1 MSEEYEVLV
10 GKITAVMQFGAF
22 VQLEDRSSG
31 LVHISEIS
39 NDFVKNVS
47 DFLKVGQTV
56 KVVCIGEE
64 KDGRKR
70 FSIKRAN
77 AALKAQGLE
86 EDALP
91 KTEASYEKKETK
103 KNGFKNRSAS
113 GKREASAKFD
123 MAVPPPM
130 YDELRPESGGRFEDK
145 LAKFMKDSDERLVDL
160 KRQTDNKRGGG
171 YVRRG

>member
-10 GKITAVMQFGAF
+10 GKITAVMPFGAF

-39 NDFVKNVS
+39 NEFVKNVG
-47 DFLKVGQTV
+47 DLLKVGQTV
-56 KVVCIGEE
+56 KIVCIGEE

-77 AALKAQGLE
+77 AVLKSQGLE

-91 KTEASYEKKETK
+91 KSEETAEKKDRK
-103 KNGFKNRSAS
+103 KNGFRNHSS
-113 GKREASAKFD
+113 GEHRDAPVKYD